1 MNWDIFNEKLTSE
14 DDAVSLIRSIKETV
28 GLHCE
33 ECGSNGFVYD
43 KCNQRWM
50 CKSCKKS
57 IQLTV
62 DTVMFRTQLPKLYW
76 LKVIYCFAL
85 TEGTTRIKDIKSIED
100 KQTYLLADL
109 ILKIRL
115 VVSRYVSE
123 NRNRFKGKRYTD
135 IAMPTRINNKEKFG
149 QAYTDEL
156 IFKKSIEKC
165 DDWTKF
171 ERLLSVCLSYQNEFR
186 HNDYGEKAA
195 K

>member
-1 MNWDIFNEKLTSE
+1 MNWEIFNDKLSSE
-14 DDAVSLIRSIKETV
+14 EDAIGLIRNIRETI
-28 GLHCE
+28 GLHCA
-33 ECGSNGFVYD
+33 ECGSNGFAYD
-43 KCNQRWM
+43 KYNQRWM
-50 CKSCKKS
+50 CKSCRKS

-85 TEGTTRIKDIKSIED
+85 TEGTTRIKDIKPIED
-100 KQTYLLADL
+100 KQTYLLKDL

-115 VVSRYVSE
+115 LVSKYISE
-123 NRNRFKGKRYTD
+123 NRSKYQGKRYTQ
-135 IAMPTRINNKEKFG
+135 IEMPTKINNKEKFG
-149 QAYTDEL
+149 QMYTDEL

-171 ERLLSVCLSYQNEFR
+171 LRLLSICLSYQNEFR
-186 HNDYGEKAA
+186 HNDYGKNPA

>member
-1 MNWDIFNEKLTSE
+1 MNWDVFNSKVASE
-14 DDAVSLIRSIKETV
+14 EDAIGLIRAAKETQ
-28 GLHCE
+28 GL
-33 ECGSNGFVYD
+33 ECTTCKSTDFIYD
-43 KCNQRWM
+43 KSNQCFL
-50 CKSCKKS
+50 CKSCRKS
-57 IQLTV
+57 IQLTAG
-62 DTVMFRTQLPKLYW
+62 TVMFRTQLSKLYW

-85 TEGTTRIKDIKSIED
+85 TEGTTRIKDIKPIED

-115 VVSRYVSE
+115 VVSRYVSQ
-123 NRNRFKGKRYTD
+123 NRSKFQGKRYTE

-171 ERLLSVCLSYQNEFR
+171 ERLLSVCLSYQNEFK
-186 HNDYGEKAA
+186 HNDYGKNPA